1 MRDTGESHSR
11 GAGIW
16 VRHKDKFN
24 LSGEREVKG
33 WCCSNMN
40 REVVP
45 PQTLPLLLST
55 QNKGERGEPPLPGS
69 PSCSPSATLA
79 LGGTSQRCGESLAE
93 RRTEFLPSHPSSS
106 PSQGSPNET
115 LFAGAAWQCWPPEP
129 PFSLMKG
136 FPLQTSPG
144 HPRCEAAGCCQRCL
158 APAISA
164 STGVKRRRGCQLLTQ
179 PVVALSI
186 NSVTTFNYRQGS
198 LKGFKMRRDI
208 NSPLPDAYV

>member
-1 MRDTGESHSR
+1 MGGQFLAQGGSVRDTGEPRSR

-45 PQTLPLLLST
+45 PQTLLKLLLST
-55 QNKGERGEPPLPGS
+55 QNKGERGEPV
-69 PSCSPSATLA
+69 CSPSATLA
-79 LGGTSQRCGESLAE
+79 LGGTSQHRGEPLAE
-93 RRTEFLPSHPSSS
+93 RGRNSSRAT
-106 PSQGSPNET
+106 ET
-115 LFAGAAWQCWPPEP
+115 LFAGDAWQCRPPEP

-136 FPLQTSPG
+136 FPLPTSPG
-144 HPRCEAAGCCQRCL
+144 YPRCEAAGCCRRCS

-179 PVVALSI
+179 PVGALSI

-208 NSPLPDAYV
+208 NSPRPDAYV